1 MKGVDRW
8 GRSREPSAYNAA
20 MSDLSYRRLHDLDA
34 AAQWFLRPAGQ
45 AILDSEQGL
54 IAEALRNTHAGL
66 PWLWIGPSNGI
77 PSEDASDAASERWRA
92 TSNASADN
100 ETSHQRATDDRAI
113 DHQASDNPTGRHVDA
128 FAANNGIG
136 RGLRL
141 CISPEGW
148 RGPILCRLPLPIAT
162 ESLGAVVLQHVASLR
177 NAGSGALL
185 AECARALVP
194 GGRLHLLA
202 LNPISP
208 YRLRWQG
215 RGLRGADA
223 PHLRQ
228 LLRDVGL
235 APEDY
240 AQGVGPQWATELS
253 ELPQAGAGLR
263 AAYVQR
269 ADKRTIPM
277 TLIRQRK
284 PLSLVDQVPVALR
297 VPAEPVDARR
307 RRSVS

>member
-1 MKGVDRW
+1 
-8 GRSREPSAYNAA
+8 

-45 AILDSEQGL
+45 AILDSERGL

-66 PWLWIGPSNGI
+66 PWLWIGPSNGV
-77 PSEDASDAASERWRA
+77 PSASDAASERMHA

-100 ETSHQRATDDRAI
+100 ETSDERATDD
-113 DHQASDNPTGRHVDA
+113 QASDDPASDDHATDGPTGRVVDA
-128 FAANNGIG
+128 FGANDGIG

-162 ESLGAVVLQHVASLR
+162 ESLGAVVLQHVTSLR

-297 VPAEPVDARR
+297 VPAEPADARR
-307 RRSVS
+307 RRSAS

>member
-1 MKGVDRW
+1 
-8 GRSREPSAYNAA
+8 

-34 AAQWFLRPAGQ
+34 AAQWFERPAGQ
-45 AILDSEQGL
+45 AILGSEHGL
-54 IAEALRNTHAGL
+54 IAEALRNRHAGL
-66 PWLWIGPSNGI
+66 PWLWIGPANEPGLGSTSGLSN
-77 PSEDASDAASERWRA
+77 AAASYEHRQDSTSASSNPNDAERAADPAA
-92 TSNASADN
+92 TS
-100 ETSHQRATDDRAI
+100 
-113 DHQASDNPTGRHVDA
+113 
-128 FAANNGIG
+128 IG

-141 CISPEGW
+141 CIGAEGW

-162 ESLGAVVLQHVASLR
+162 ESLGAVVLQHVTSLR
-177 NAGSGALL
+177 NASSGALL

-223 PHLRQ
+223 THLRQ

-235 APEDY
+235 APEPY
-240 AQGVGPQWATELS
+240 AQGIGPQWATELS

-277 TLIRQRK
+277 TLIRQRN
-284 PLSLVDQVPVALR
+284 PRSLSDQVPAALR
-297 VPAEPVDARR
+297 VRTEHAAHVERIDAQR
-307 RRSVS
+307 RRSAS

>member
-1 MKGVDRW
+1 
-8 GRSREPSAYNAA
+8 

-34 AAQWFLRPAGQ
+34 AAQWFERPAGQ

-66 PWLWIGPSNGI
+66 PWLWIGPANGPTSGRSNAVSYEHPTVG
-77 PSEDASDAASERWRA
+77 SKAASDANDA
-92 TSNASADN
+92 N
-100 ETSHQRATDDRAI
+100 TDDEKRLAA
-113 DHQASDNPTGRHVDA
+113 DLA
-128 FAANNGIG
+128 AANIG

-141 CISPEGW
+141 CISAEGW

-162 ESLGAVVLQHVASLR
+162 ESLGAVVLQHVTSLR

-235 APEDY
+235 APEPY
-240 AQGVGPQWATELS
+240 AQGIGPQWAMELS

-284 PLSLVDQVPVALR
+284 PRPLTDQVPAALR
-297 VPAEPVDARR
+297 VRVEQTDTRR
-307 RRSVS
+307 RRSAS

>member
-1 MKGVDRW
+1 
-8 GRSREPSAYNAA
+8 

-34 AAQWFLRPAGQ
+34 AAQWFERPAGQ

-66 PWLWIGPSNGI
+66 PWLWIGPANG
-77 PSEDASDAASERWRA
+77 PASGRSDAVSYEHPVAGSTAS
-92 TSNASADN
+92 SNENAPSAGVAN
-100 ETSHQRATDDRAI
+100 TDHEKRLAADRAA
-113 DHQASDNPTGRHVDA
+113 AS
-128 FAANNGIG
+128 IG

-141 CISPEGW
+141 CISAEGW

-162 ESLGAVVLQHVASLR
+162 ESLGAVVLQHVTSLR

-235 APEDY
+235 APEPY
-240 AQGVGPQWATELS
+240 AQGIGPQWATELS

-277 TLIRQRK
+277 TLIRQRRPR
-284 PLSLVDQVPVALR
+284 PLTDPVPAALR
-297 VPAEPVDARR
+297 VRVERTAWVDPAAGVEHIDTPR
-307 RRSVS
+307 RRSAS

>member
-1 MKGVDRW
+1 
-8 GRSREPSAYNAA
+8 

-66 PWLWIGPSNGI
+66 PWLWIGPSNGV
-77 PSEDASDAASERWRA
+77 PSEGASDAASERRHA

-100 ETSHQRATDDRAI
+100 ETSGQRATDDRAS
-113 DHQASDNPTGRHVDA
+113 DDQASDSTTGRHVDA
-128 FAANNGIG
+128 FATNNGIG

-297 VPAEPVDARR
+297 VPAEPADARR
-307 RRSVS
+307 RRSAS

>member
-1 MKGVDRW
+1 
-8 GRSREPSAYNAA
+8 

-34 AAQWFLRPAGQ
+34 AAQWFERPAGQ

-66 PWLWIGPSNGI
+66 PWLWIGPANGPSNAA
-77 PSEDASDAASERWRA
+77 ASYQRPIDGAEQGAAVDAAA
-92 TSNASADN
+92 TS
-100 ETSHQRATDDRAI
+100 
-113 DHQASDNPTGRHVDA
+113 V
-128 FAANNGIG
+128 G

-141 CISPEGW
+141 CISAEGW

-162 ESLGAVVLQHVASLR
+162 ESLGAVVLQHVTSLR
-177 NAGSGALL
+177 NASSGALL

-223 PHLRQ
+223 TRLRQ

-235 APEDY
+235 APELY

-284 PLSLVDQVPVALR
+284 SLSLADQVPAAMR
-297 VPAEPVDARR
+297 VRVEQADAQRR
-307 RRSVS
+307 RNAS